1 MVNRFSLLC
10 ISSLIAISGL
20 AQSDETS
27 RYNNVKS
34 FADYDKLYGSLGP
47 EFSVIYQK
55 QFFGEIG
62 LNYSLFD
69 APEKVIPPSV
79 PYCFKL
85 ATEYNFNK
93 NQPILVP
100 KFSAEANILILHF
113 KASVADYTNL
123 KINDWRI
130 IPETGLTF
138 LGVCTLAY
146 GWNIPVTHSR
156 LNGVSPQRIS
166 LSFNMNIDF
175 FFRYPAY
182 LHQNNL

>member
-1 MVNRFSLLC
+1 MVNRFCLLC
-10 ISSLIAISGL
+10 LSSLIAISCL

-27 RYNNVKS
+27 RYNGVKS

-55 QFFGEIG
+55 QLFGEIG
-62 LNYSLFD
+62 LNYSLFS
-69 APEKVIPPSV
+69 APEKVIPASV

-85 ATEYNFNK
+85 ATEYNFSNSDV
-93 NQPILVP
+93 ILVP
-100 KFSAEANILILHF
+100 KFSAEANFLLLHF

-146 GWNIPVTHSR
+146 GWNIPITHTR
-156 LNGVSPQRIS
+156 LNGFAAQRIS
-166 LSFNMNIDF
+166 LSLNLNIDC

-182 LHQNNL
+182 LNQ